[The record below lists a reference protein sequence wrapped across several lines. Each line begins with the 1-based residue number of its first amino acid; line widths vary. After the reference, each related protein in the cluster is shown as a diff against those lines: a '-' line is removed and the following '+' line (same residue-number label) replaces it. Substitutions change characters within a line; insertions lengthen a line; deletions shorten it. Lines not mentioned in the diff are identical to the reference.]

1 MQASAPVIICD
12 ELKKNF
18 SSLQVL
24 KGVTTQIQKGDV
36 VSVIG
41 PSGCGKSTFLRC
53 LNRLEVIN
61 GGKLEVMG
69 NDLSHP
75 FVTQKVLRNIRSRV
89 NMVFQ
94 HFNLFPHLTV
104 LQNLTLAP
112 REVLKTPAL
121 ESKDRAHHYLEKV
134 RQL

>member
-12 ELKKNF
+12 DLKKNF

-61 GGKLEVMG
+61 GGKLEVM
-69 NDLSHP
+69 
-75 FVTQKVLRNIRSRV
+75 
-89 NMVFQ
+89 
-94 HFNLFPHLTV
+94 
-104 LQNLTLAP
+104 
-112 REVLKTPAL
+112 
-121 ESKDRAHHYLEKV
+121 
-134 RQL
+134 